1 MSFDPRVVEVLARRY
16 VELERMATA
25 DGSAAK
31 PKLSTGV
38 KIVRGAAPAAGLEAT
53 AAIRPSNASAD
64 LLNFHRSIG
73 GAWDCARVLPG
84 LIEDLQEAPSREAAL
99 TCLRKSLREMIHY
112 DAMAVYLC
120 HGGCLIPEDVDGDEY
135 RLFSSLE
142 IPLGTGLSGWVAE
155 NGRPIVNGNP
165 SVEPGY
171 LQDRAKFSV
180 LRSALAAPLETR
192 HDIFGVLSLY
202 FWRLVT
208 LSSRTG
214 FFRPR
219 ASHPLSIGCR
229 GAGACPRG
237 RDSPRRVTI
246 LTGTA

>member
-38 KIVRGAAPAAGLEAT
+38 KIVRGAAPAAGFEAT

-120 HGGCLIPEDVDGDEY
+120 HGDCLIPEDVDGDEY

-142 IPLGTGLSGWVAE
+142 IPLGT
-155 NGRPIVNGNP
+155 
-165 SVEPGY
+165 
-171 LQDRAKFSV
+171 
-180 LRSALAAPLETR
+180 
-192 HDIFGVLSLY
+192 
-202 FWRLVT
+202 
-208 LSSRTG
+208 
-214 FFRPR
+214 
-219 ASHPLSIGCR
+219 
-229 GAGACPRG
+229 
-237 RDSPRRVTI
+237 DSPAGWLKTD
-246 LTGTA
+246 GPS

>member
-1 MSFDPRVVEVLARRY
+1 
-16 VELERMATA
+16 MATA

-38 KIVRGAAPAAGLEAT
+38 KIVRGAAPAAGFEAT

-120 HGGCLIPEDVDGDEY
+120 HGDCLIPEDVDGDEY

-142 IPLGTGLSGWVAE
+142 IPLGT
-155 NGRPIVNGNP
+155 
-165 SVEPGY
+165 
-171 LQDRAKFSV
+171 
-180 LRSALAAPLETR
+180 
-192 HDIFGVLSLY
+192 
-202 FWRLVT
+202 
-208 LSSRTG
+208 
-214 FFRPR
+214 
-219 ASHPLSIGCR
+219 
-229 GAGACPRG
+229 
-237 RDSPRRVTI
+237 DSPAGWLKTD
-246 LTGTA
+246 GPS